1 MHTNY
6 EQLAEELNRLKKQMN
21 LLQTQLNTLPPGKI
35 CIARNHKNTRYYQ
48 SDGHTSTYI
57 PKRNMQLIQDFIT
70 KKYLNLK
77 LEYLSNEH
85 KILQS
90 CLNHHQKNPDYSQ
103 ETLLHFPEYAEHLS
117 PYIKEILTPSQ
128 EWMTAPFDRNPN
140 HQEHLRFTSISGN
153 VLRSKSEY
161 MIDSALFASNIPF
174 RYECKLVLNHSTLY
188 PDFTILHPVKKQLI
202 YWEHFGMIDN
212 APYSDNVTHKIKNYL
227 SNDIIPNVN
236 LFLTYESKDSPLTYD
251 QIEQIIQKHL
261 LS

>member
-1 MHTNY
+1 
-6 EQLAEELNRLKKQMN
+6 MN

-35 CIARNHKNTRYYQ
+35 CITKGCKNTRYFH

-57 PKRNMQLIQDFIT
+57 PKRNIQLIQELIT

-90 CLNHHQKNPDYSQ
+90 CLNRHQKNPDYSQ
-103 ETLLHFPEYAEHLS
+103 EVLLNYPECIGYLSHNNKETLM
-117 PYIKEILTPSQ
+117 PSHV
-128 EWMTAPFDRNPN
+128 WMTAPFDKNPN
-140 HQEHLRFTSISGN
+140 FQEHLRFKSISGN

-161 MIDSALFASNIPF
+161 MIDSALFSANIPF
-174 RYECKLVLNHSTLY
+174 RYECKLALNHSTLY
-188 PDFTILHPVKKQLI
+188 PDFTIMHPTKKQLI

-212 APYSDNVTHKIKNYL
+212 VSYSDNITHKINTYL

-236 LFLTYESKDSPLTYD
+236 LFITYESKDSPLTYE

-261 LS
+261 LT